1 MPSPQPYPV
10 PRHGIMLMTFFFLSH
25 LTLLSYV
32 VLADCLLRS
41 FHNFTPAG
49 SFSSF
54 IEARLQAALYW
65 SQVRL
70 SLEYYHRHS
79 SIQLTFAKM
88 SFFETEFSLLDPSSQ
103 FDESNFLSF
112 SSLIEL
118 CPPTLDSNNLN
129 AKVVNSNRSS
139 SISSPSLSEPS
150 DVLNDDFQPSTPK
163 CGQVG
168 IFHTP
173 PKSTNDYEECDLF
186 TPEHT
191 LSSPMDAFITPIK
204 SSKSS
209 VSGYDQYGYITP
221 ADSIFLSST
230 RSNFPWDDV
239 SSNLSGATYQTPS
252 VTPRAMRV
260 ASNPTLDAP
269 RNPRFV
275 KQVVSMPL
283 LKEEPL
289 NTESDWDNSK
299 SFVMDEQQGMDVGF
313 VSSRAPVNG
322 FDNVFGGFNTGENGV
337 NTAASILT
345 FQSPESLDSSTQYTT
360 NTVDIQSIPSSS
372 SSMPM
377 LSWQPQ
383 TSTMQ
388 DHVGLFPAIEI
399 SQPDTHVAGPI
410 GDFTINPKA
419 VMCSNEGESL
429 VRPSTAPGFRDQE
442 TTVPLGPPI
451 SEPMNRRYALNHMQL
466 RRHELMYI

>member
-1 MPSPQPYPV
+1 
-10 PRHGIMLMTFFFLSH
+10 MLMTFFFLSH

-70 SLEYYHRHS
+70 SVEYYHRHS

-112 SSLIEL
+112 SYLIEL

-129 AKVVNSNRSS
+129 EKVVNSNRSS
-139 SISSPSLSEPS
+139 STSSPSLSEPS

-173 PKSTNDYEECDLF
+173 PKSTNDYEKCDLF